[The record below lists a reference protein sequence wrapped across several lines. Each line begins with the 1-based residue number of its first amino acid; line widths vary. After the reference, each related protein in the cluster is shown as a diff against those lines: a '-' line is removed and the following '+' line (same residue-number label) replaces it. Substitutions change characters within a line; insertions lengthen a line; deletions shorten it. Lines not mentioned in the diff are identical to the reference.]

1 MLLKGRGFVRR
12 IALFAALIAIAPT
25 SAAIAQPP
33 TIQQQFDAATAA
45 LDAHDWAGA
54 VRGYEALEA
63 RIRNPRTLAIARTRR
78 ATALVEL
85 GRSEEAATLLRDS
98 LPVLSADDASL
109 NADRVI
115 GFTALGQI
123 AESRLDY
130 EEALRQYRQAYAI
143 AVPDERKLPAL
154 RGLIQTQLFTNADG
168 ALGDADTAL
177 RAIAA
182 SSPNDQPL
190 QAKFHTL
197 RGRALLNLGRFA
209 EAQAELELAMRQLGD
224 LTLRAD
230 INDLVARSDLAI
242 AALLAGDGDRA
253 RRYLAYT
260 GAGRLQRG
268 AINPHGFH
276 LPPCGGDLSPDD
288 VAVVQLGIADD
299 GRVTYAM
306 PIYASRQGAVA
317 LAFARAAR
325 DWAFYPRPAGEV
337 PSLLRAAVRIE
348 MRCSDLADPDG
359 EVEDGS
365 TLLPRLIAF
374 DRAWADAIAANL
386 SRPTAAVRASLA
398 EAEAAG
404 VSGRHA
410 ALPLLLILA
419 DRDDVPFAERSAL
432 VRRALAV
439 ATAERAPDEAIAS
452 IAIAAGRPQV
462 PRVWIGNR
470 ERPGAPDY
478 EAILA
483 YPEVRL
489 SPRITAMIRLAQA
502 RRFYYDR
509 DDDRALLTASG
520 AIRALP
526 DRAPTDPL
534 LQQAR
539 QLLVV
544 VNADRGDMDAARAAH
559 QAMGPGA
566 PRCGLAPRHRRNSA
580 GSSDFPDEAVRW
592 GFEGWA
598 MNELALTPQGEV
610 AHSRTVMAYP
620 AFVFGEASRR
630 VTGRTRH
637 EPTYVPDGAACTYD
651 RQAVRFAL
659 PG

>member
-1 MLLKGRGFVRR
+1 MTRFWTGV
-12 IALFAALIAIAPT
+12 ALAAALTVAPPMP
-25 SAAIAQPP
+25 APAQPP
-33 TIQQQFDAATAA
+33 QPSIQQQFDAASAA
-45 LDAHDWAGA
+45 LDAHDWAEA
-54 VRGYEALEA
+54 VRGYEALET
-63 RIRNPRTLAIARTRR
+63 RIRNSRTLAIARTRR

-85 GRSEEAATLLRDS
+85 GRIEEAATLLRDS
-98 LPVLSADDASL
+98 LPALSAEDSSL
-109 NADRVI
+109 YADRVT

-130 EEALRQYRQAYAI
+130 DEAQRRYRQASDI
-143 AVPDERKLPAL
+143 PVPDDRKLPAL
-154 RGLIQTQLFTNADG
+154 RGLIQTQLFGNAEG
-168 ALGDADTAL
+168 ALRDADAAL
-177 RAIAA
+177 RAVAA
-182 SSPNDQPL
+182 SSPGNQPL

-268 AINPHGFH
+268 AINPYSFN

-359 EVEDGS
+359 DVEEGS

-374 DRAWADAIAANL
+374 DRAWAQAIDANL
-386 SRPTAAVRASLA
+386 ARPTAAVRASLA
-398 EAEAAG
+398 EADAAG
-404 VSGRHA
+404 EAGRHG

-419 DRDDVPFAERSAL
+419 NRGDVTFAERTAFL
-432 VRRALAV
+432 RRALAL
-439 ATAERAPDEAIAS
+439 AASDRAPDEVIAA
-452 IAIAAGRPQV
+452 IAIAAGRRQV

-470 ERPGAPDY
+470 ARPDAPDY
-478 EAILA
+478 DTILA

-509 DDDRALLTASG
+509 DDDRALLAASG

-544 VNADRGDMDAARAAH
+544 VNADRGDMNAARAAH

-566 PRCGLAPRHRRNSA
+566 PRCGLLPRHRRDSA
-580 GSSDFPDEAVRW
+580 GSSDFPDEALRW
-592 GFEGWA
+592 GFEGWGV
-598 MNELALTPQGEV
+598 NELALTPQGEV
-610 AHSRTVMAYP
+610 ALARTVMAYP
-620 AFVFGEASRR
+620 PFVFGQAARR
-630 VTGRTRH
+630 VAGRTRH

-651 RQAVRFAL
+651 RQAVRFVL